1 MTTFQ
6 QALHIF
12 RKDVRHLRFEIAGIL
27 LLLIVLVLTGVQTWE
42 GLQARGGPALRDAG
56 YPVFWGAPDWGLA
69 YESGPCGSYRKLCR
83 SGAA

>member
-27 LLLIVLVLTGVQTWE
+27 LLLIVLVLSGVQTWE
-42 GLQARGGPALRDAG
+42 GLKRGAGRKPPTALWTC
-56 YPVFWGAPDWGLA
+56 YYL
-69 YESGPCGSYRKLCR
+69 
-83 SGAA
+83 